1 MDQSKQPS
9 VSASSFPQEEA
20 LEFELTNIEEAR
32 RVLDAGSLTQF
43 DVASVVRPEQWKRL
57 RRRSRPTD
65 RALTG
70 QAIDW
75 MLDLPSAL
83 RPQNLSVQFPRIT
96 NALAEV
102 WLEPQQYQAA
112 LNKLLCDGR
121 KGRNGFPDAVRHE
134 LAALRSW
141 TETF

>member
-1 MDQSKQPS
+1 
-9 VSASSFPQEEA
+9 
-20 LEFELTNIEEAR
+20 
-32 RVLDAGSLTQF
+32 
-43 DVASVVRPEQWKRL
+43 
-57 RRRSRPTD
+57 
-65 RALTG
+65 
-70 QAIDW
+70 